1 MRKGTYGLSAAIA
14 AAAVVCLSGAAFA
27 DKLSQDDA
35 KKALDGHTFQT
46 HDFGEDGTL
55 AWNGASLHAQLQTK
69 ADDAKVRWAEGGY
82 CSTWSKFR
90 STEACFT
97 VEKISDT
104 QLQLWTSDGKKDDLL
119 TLIK

>member
-1 MRKGTYGLSAAIA
+1 MKKGRYWRSAVIA
-14 AAAVVCLSGAAFA
+14 AAAVVCFAGAALA

-55 AWNGASLHAQLQTK
+55 AWSGDTLTAKLQTK
-69 ADDAKVRWAEGGY
+69 SDTAKVRWAEGGY
-82 CSTWSKFR
+82 CSTWTKFR

-97 VEKISDT
+97 VEKVSDT
-104 QLQLWTSDGKKDDLL
+104 TYQLWTSDGKKDDVL
-119 TLIK
+119 TLVK